1 MVAKRTHM
9 VLASLVL
16 VALSVT
22 QIRDLQVRADFS
34 HLLPP
39 NTRSVRD
46 LNGLKKRV
54 QVFGTVFVVLEHDD
68 PITRARATTY
78 LTTRLQA
85 HGGDLIGSMTADD
98 GALRD
103 FGWQHRFLYADL
115 ADIEEAATAL
125 RDRVKSA
132 KLAANPLYIDLG
144 DDLDSDSSDDDTA
157 NNKLADKLSNLRKRL
172 AKAKDQAEN
181 PKVFVSKDKSL
192 QLLIVRTTFS
202 ASSVGKGRRLM
213 AAVNAAVAD
222 AKTEFGKSLEVGITG
237 NVATTLYEQQS
248 ILRGMLI
255 AAGITILLS
264 TMALLLFFRSWWAVG
279 SLLWALTVGSVITF
293 GLTEVFI
300 GHLNLATAFLAAII
314 VGNGINPG
322 IMLLA
327 RYQEE
332 RRNQRVGNQAIEAAI
347 RGAGPGTAAAACTA
361 AVAYA
366 SLIVTDFRGF
376 RHFGIIGG
384 IGMVVCW
391 LAAFTVLPAL
401 LSWFESRGHLPITRN
416 PALGTWTARLAR
428 GHGKRVIAIALA
440 VATLSAVATYR
451 YVQSNPVEEDWR
463 NLRSTSDIILHARAW
478 NDRISNEFEGGYNQN
493 ISGRFAVATDSLE
506 EARLAFQALSQ
517 ANAKPRS
524 EPERKPEPRQEQT
537 LFAFVRNIESLLP
550 PHQDRKIELLN
561 EIRSLIDKDITAE
574 LDSESDRELVAELR
588 PPDALAK
595 ITNAELPKALAW
607 PFIERDGQRGR
618 IVVAASSSEYQT
630 WNVRDQVR
638 FATKVREIELP
649 ESALV
654 GGQAFV
660 FADMLASMEAD
671 GPRATLVALIG
682 SVIFVLFALGIGRH
696 ALVTVLSAGCGILTM
711 VALVYAFG
719 VKVNFLDFIALPITV
734 GIGID
739 YAVNIA
745 TRERQDWNIGSG
757 QILSTTGAAVALCS
771 FTTTVGYG
779 SLLLSENAGIR
790 SFGLAAVLGEIAC
803 LAFALTLVP
812 AFLHRWRRV

>member
-1 MVAKRTHM
+1 M

-22 QIRDLQVRADFS
+22 EIRDLQVRADFS

-46 LNGLKKRV
+46 LNDLKKRV
-54 QVFGTVFVVLEHDD
+54 QVFGTVFVVLEHGD
-68 PITRARATTY
+68 PQIRAQAASF
-78 LTTRLQA
+78 LSSRLQA
-85 HGGDLIGSMTADD
+85 RGGELIGSITADD
-98 GALRD
+98 GARRN

-115 ADIEEAATAL
+115 ADLEEAATAL

-144 DDLDSDSSDDDTA
+144 DDLADDDTTS
-157 NNKLADKLSNLRKRL
+157 NNTTSNNELTDKLGNLRKRL
-172 AKAKDQAEN
+172 AEAKDHAEN
-181 PKVFVSKDKSL
+181 PNTFVSKDKSL
-192 QLLIVRTTFS
+192 QLLIVRTTFP
-202 ASSVGKGRRLM
+202 ASSVGKGRHLM
-213 AAVNAAVAD
+213 TAVNAAVED
-222 AKTEFGKSLEVGITG
+222 SKTEFGKPLDVGITG

-248 ILRGMLI
+248 IMRGMLI

-264 TMALLLFFRSWWAVG
+264 AIALLLFFRSWWAVAA
-279 SLLWALTVGSVITF
+279 LLWALTVGSLITF

-332 RRNQRVGNQAIEAAI
+332 RRNQRVGSQAIEAAI

-391 LAAFTVLPAL
+391 LAAFTILPAL
-401 LSWFESRGHLPITRN
+401 LSWFESRGYLPITRN

-428 GHGKRVIAIALA
+428 GHGKRVIAMALA
-440 VATLSAVATYR
+440 VAIVSAVAASR

-463 NLRSTSDIILHARAW
+463 NLRSTSDVILNARAW

-493 ISGRFAVATDSLE
+493 ISGRFAVATDSIE
-506 EARLAFQALSQ
+506 EAHLAFQALSQ
-517 ANAKPRS
+517 ANARKRPD
-524 EPERKPEPRQEQT
+524 PALKPEQA
-537 LFAFVRNIESLLP
+537 LFAFVRDIDSLLP
-550 PHQDRKIELLN
+550 AHQDRKVELLN
-561 EIRSLIDKDITAE
+561 EIRSLIDRDVAAE
-574 LDSESDRELVAELR
+574 LDSEADRELIAELR
-588 PPDALAK
+588 PPDGLNP
-595 ITNAELPKALAW
+595 ISGAELPKALAW

-638 FATKVREIELP
+638 FAARVREIELP
-649 ESALV
+649 ASALV

-660 FADMLASMEAD
+660 FADMLASMESD

-682 SVIFVLFALGIGRH
+682 SVIFVLFALGFGRH
-696 ALVTVLSAGCGILTM
+696 ALVTVVSAGCGILTM

-719 VKVNFLDFIALPITV
+719 VKVNFLDFIALPITI

-745 TRERQDWNIGSG
+745 TRERQDWNLGSG

-779 SLLLSENAGIR
+779 SLLLSDNAGIR
-790 SFGLAAVLGEIAC
+790 SFGLAAVLGEMAC